1 MPYSSTITFTLD
13 TICPWTYL
21 AFLRLRRAL
30 QLHSQSEAPSPLS
43 FDLRIAPYQLYPAFP
58 ASGTDKYEWYK
69 NERFDGSEERMG
81 MYVAEMTRLGR
92 EEGVEMDFGG
102 EVAGTFEAH
111 RVLQYIQ
118 EEKGG
123 EVALKV
129 LESLYEQYFCQQ
141 AHPSSPSTLITA
153 CLAAGLS
160 HTESEELVND
170 GDVYARQTKA
180 AIQEQ
185 AGNGVD
191 SVPYVVFE
199 GRKRDFTLIGAKTVE
214 EYGKVLGRVE
224 KEAL

>member
-1 MPYSSTITFTLD
+1 MPYSSTITLTLD

-30 QLHSQSEAPSPLS
+30 HLHSQSETPSPVS

-58 ASGTDKYEWYK
+58 PSGTDKYAWYK

-81 MYVAEMTRLGR
+81 MYVAEMTRLGK

-111 RVLQYIQ
+111 RVLGWVQ
-118 EEKGG
+118 EEKGS
-123 EVALKV
+123 EMALKV

-170 GDVYARQTKA
+170 ENVYARQTRA

>member
-1 MPYSSTITFTLD
+1 MPYSSTITLTLD

-58 ASGTDKYEWYK
+58 PSGTDKYAWYK

-81 MYVAEMTRLGR
+81 MYVAEMTRLGK

-111 RVLQYIQ
+111 RVLGWVQ
-118 EEKGG
+118 EEKGS
-123 EVALKV
+123 EMALKV
-129 LESLYEQYFCQQ
+129 LESLYEQYFCDR
-141 AHPSSPSTLITA
+141 AHPSSPATLITA

-170 GDVYARQTKA
+170 GNVYARQTKA

-214 EYGKVLGRVE
+214 EYAKVLGRVE